1 MEQTIDR
8 RQSLL
13 KKALAGNAAFSVLSG
28 VTILLADRWL
38 VDFLGIPE
46 TVSLAVL
53 GISLIVYAGLLWLC
67 ARRPKIRITDA
78 WIAVIMDAVW
88 VAGSYVLIFV
98 VPFSASGRWT
108 IALVAE
114 LVLAFAILQ
123 WLGIRRVRSG
133 EHQA

>member
-8 RQSLL
+8 RQGLL

-38 VDFLGIPE
+38 VDFLGLPE
-46 TVSLAVL
+46 TASLAVL

-78 WIAVIMDAVW
+78 WIVGVMDVVW
-88 VAGSYVLIFV
+88 VTGSCVRVFVLWF
-98 VPFSASGRWT
+98 G
-108 IALVAE
+108 
-114 LVLAFAILQ
+114 
-123 WLGIRRVRSG
+123 GI
-133 EHQA
+133 